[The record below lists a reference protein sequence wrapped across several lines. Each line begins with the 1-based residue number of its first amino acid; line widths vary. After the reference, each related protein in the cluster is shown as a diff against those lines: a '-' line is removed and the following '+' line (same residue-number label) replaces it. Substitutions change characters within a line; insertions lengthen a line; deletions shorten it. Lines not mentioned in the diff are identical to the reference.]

1 MEMNAQFNQHFLL
14 RVSSPQPRLVSQGY
28 EFLYNRKLF
37 VRIFHMPHTG
47 RYLVKVKLP
56 KHATLH
62 LLWDKADW
70 HFENDWLT
78 FSVSTCP
85 NQPPYSY
92 DAWFNTE
99 HQIMKTFES
108 IAFS

>member
-14 RVSSPQPRLVSQGY
+14 RVSSPQPRLISQGY
-28 EFLYNRKLF
+28 EFLHNRKLF

-47 RYLVKVKLP
+47 RYLVKIKLP

-70 HFENDWLT
+70 KFEDDWLT

-99 HQIMKTFES
+99 HQIMKTFDA